1 MKYVSYVDTLGFKNK
16 ISMLSQDKAIEFISN
31 FNSVIYRLWESLG
44 YNSDTSMSGR
54 TFSDSILVH
63 TTDNTDQSLLKLL
76 KFLVRIYRKSLTEC
90 GLPLRGG
97 ISVGEFD
104 DIPMTEFRNL
114 RKGLVVGK
122 AFIDAFMLEANSGIK
137 GSKIVFMQEV
147 NLKIRHIGQE
157 YVTKP
162 LRKDA
167 LNRNIYEL
175 KWADIVF
182 LVENNYQNLKKFVDL
197 ATDSRWL
204 DHYYQ
209 TLETFLINE
218 KSEDKNDLY
227 QELIEYI
234 GKKYKYSDLDC
245 FIENFMKSSC
255 SQNLKRSFLKFIREK
270 L

>member
-31 FNSVIYRLWESLG
+31 FNSRIYRLWESLG
-44 YNSDTSMSGR
+44 YNSDTSISGR

-63 TTDNTDQSLLKLL
+63 TTDNTDQSLSKLL
-76 KFLVRIYRKSLTEC
+76 EFLVRIYRISLTEC

-97 ISVGEFD
+97 ITVGEFD
-104 DIPMTEFRNL
+104 DIPMKEFRNL

-122 AFIDAFMLEANSGIK
+122 AFIDAFILEANAGIK
-137 GSKIVFMQEV
+137 GSKIVFRQEV
-147 NLKIRHIGQE
+147 NLKINNISKK
-157 YVTKP
+157 YITKP
-162 LRKDA
+162 LRKDTS
-167 LNRNIYEL
+167 NRNIYEL
-175 KWADIVF
+175 KWADIVY
-182 LVENNYQNLKKFVDL
+182 LVENDYQNLDKFVDL

-218 KSEDKNDLY
+218 RSEDKNDVY
-227 QELIEYI
+227 QRLIDYI
-234 GKKYKYSDLDC
+234 EKKYKFNDFDC